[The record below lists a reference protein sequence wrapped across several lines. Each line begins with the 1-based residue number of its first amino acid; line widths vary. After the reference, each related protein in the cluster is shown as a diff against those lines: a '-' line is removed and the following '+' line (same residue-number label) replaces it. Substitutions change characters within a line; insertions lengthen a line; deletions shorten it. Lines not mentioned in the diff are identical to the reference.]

1 MVFLKFFLEDSIMK
15 ITNKTQKLCRK
26 NSNWKIVYFKT
37 KLQIAFLPLDYT
49 IRGNVSFSVG
59 LQGIFEATLTFLDG
73 VSYTAT
79 LTAASPL
86 PLLLASLLVAGSPAG
101 PAAPLA
107 ATWRG
112 RSWRRGQQTLK

>member
-1 MVFLKFFLEDSIMK
+1 M
-15 ITNKTQKLCRK
+15 
-26 NSNWKIVYFKT
+26 
-37 KLQIAFLPLDYT
+37 AFSPLDYT

-73 VSYTAT
+73 VSYTAST

-107 ATWRG
+107 AAWRR
-112 RSWRRGQQTLK
+112 RSW